1 MLFLHSLFNMDKK
14 KSKSPKKAP
23 AKKVTHS
30 LKKPAKKT
38 AAKPAKAKKTLSKPK
53 KMKPAAKKTAAKK
66 TVQKKPA
73 VKAVKTKIIK
83 AKKVSKTIKKPVLKK
98 AVRPLKKPAAKK
110 VSKKIMV
117 KAPKAPA
124 APKPTPKA
132 APKAAKKVVAKAPPQ
147 KKGAPKKT
155 ETVQKKVEPVQEK
168 KTAAPPPYQKKPFD
182 TKAIRVKKPA
192 AIIDV
197 KAVKA
202 SQVKVAKAQAK
213 ARAST
218 TIAEEISKILP
229 KENII
234 MKEMSNRKYFN
245 PRLDQD
251 VVLPNLIE
259 IQIDSYR
266 WFLEDGIRELLDE
279 INPIS
284 DFSGKKLEL
293 HFLEHS
299 IGEPKYDAETCK
311 LKNLTYEAPLKVHVQ
326 LINKETGEIKEQD
339 VFLGG
344 IPLMTSRGTF
354 IINGI
359 ERVVV
364 SQLVRSPGVFFSKNA
379 LAPTHHNAKII
390 PKRGAWLE
398 IETDKKG
405 VITVKID
412 RKRKIPI
419 TSLMRI
425 FGYATD
431 KDILDLFKD
440 VTLDDQHNYIFNT
453 LEKDNAKSIDEAYQS
468 IYRKIRP
475 GDLATPENAKSLIQ
489 SMFFDYRKYDMG
501 PVARYKLNKR
511 FKTNVPNTKEFHT
524 FQIQDLVE
532 IIKYLIRLNNGEMEP
547 DDIDHLSNRRVRAVG
562 ELVQNKFRVG
572 LLRTDRIAKDR
583 MTVMDL
589 ETVTP
594 TQLINS
600 RPITAALREFFAS
613 SQLSQFMDQT
623 NPLAELAHKRR
634 LSAMGPGGLSRER
647 ASFDVRDVHPSHYG
661 RICPIAT
668 PEGPNIG
675 LVVHLATYARVNK
688 YGFIETPYR
697 EISHFCFNKAKDL
710 TGRTLSEAVVNPK
723 SKKTVAK
730 SGTVVDEKLAK
741 EIEKLPLEKIA
752 VRPYPT
758 KNIRYFDADEERNI
772 IIAQANTE
780 MNQKGEVTADRV
792 SARKNGEPII
802 ALAEEL
808 THIDV
813 SPKQII
819 SETTTLIPFLEHDDN
834 TRASMGSNMQRQA
847 VSLIS
852 PSAPLVGT
860 GMEEIVAKSSGQ
872 TALAEDNG
880 TVSYVDGDQIVVIYD
895 SGKKVIYKLL
905 TYERSNQGT
914 CIHQRAR
921 VNKGQRVNRGDV
933 LADGAA
939 IENGELALGQNVLV
953 AYMSWQGYNFEDAVI
968 ISDRVVKDGYFDSV
982 HIETFTVDVRDT
994 KLGPEIITR
1003 DIPNVGEARLKD
1015 LDENGIIRIGA
1026 TVREG
1031 DILIGKITPK
1041 GETELTAEE
1050 RLLRAIFGEKAR
1062 DVKDTSLRLPGGEG
1076 GKIVGIQIFSRKNGD
1091 ELPTGVNQQIKV
1103 NVAQTRK
1110 ISIGDKV
1117 AGRHGNKGVISII
1130 VPQED
1135 MPFLPDGTFVDV
1147 ILNPL
1152 GVSARMNIGQILET
1166 HEGWAAK
1173 KLGIKVAT
1181 PALNGIATEQITE
1194 LLKKAGLPEDGK
1206 IQLYDGMTGEPFDHK
1221 TTVGIAYIMKLSH
1234 LIEDKIHA
1242 RSVGPY
1248 SLVTQQPLGG
1258 KAQHG
1263 GQRFGEMEVWALE
1276 AYGAAHTLQ
1285 EMLTIKSDD
1294 VYGRAK
1300 AYESIVKGEPIRKPH
1315 TPESFNV
1322 LVKELQSLGLNVQL
1336 QITERAKLLHEE
1348 DEYTLAQAESEESA
1362 FLHENDPNRPEVDK
1376 DVAKLMETEVAQD
1389 ISGAPEIRIVEK
1401 TEIEEIEKDEMDKM
1415 GIRVKQ
1421 QGDAGYTEEEHE
1433 HEVDFESI
1441 EGPTQEELA
1450 EAAKLEKEINEENKL

>member
-1 MLFLHSLFNMDKK
+1 MAKK
-14 KSKSPKKAP
+14 MKKAPKKASKP
-23 AKKVTHS
+23 MKKVAKAF
-30 LKKPAKKT
+30 KKLVKKVS
-38 AAKPAKAKKTLSKPK
+38 KPAKAKKAA
-53 KMKPAAKKTAAKK
+53 KPAKKAVKKTAPKKAAKPVKKTAVKK
-66 TVQKKPA
+66 TVKPAKKA
-73 VKAVKTKIIK
+73 VKAVGKV
-83 AKKVSKTIKKPVLKK
+83 AKKIAKP
-98 AVRPLKKPAAKK
+98 
-110 VSKKIMV
+110 
-117 KAPKAPA
+117 APKAKA
-124 APKPTPKA
+124 AKP
-132 APKAAKKVVAKAPPQ
+132 APKAAAK
-147 KKGAPKKT
+147 
-155 ETVQKKVEPVQEK
+155 QE
-168 KTAAPPPYQKKPFD
+168 
-182 TKAIRVKKPA
+182 VKKPEVKKPEQKKQLPRGQKPVFV
-192 AIIDV
+192 DE

-202 SQVKVAKAQAK
+202 AQAKVAKATAK
-213 ARAST
+213 MKAST
-218 TIAEEISKILP
+218 SVAEEISKLLP
-229 KENII
+229 KENIV
-234 MKEMSNRKYFN
+234 MKEASNRKYYN

-299 IGEPKYDAETCK
+299 IGEPKWDSETCK
-311 LKNLTYEAPLKVHVQ
+311 SKNLTYEAPLKVHVQ
-326 LINKETGEIKEQD
+326 LINKESGEIKEQD

-344 IPLMTSRGTF
+344 IPLMTNRGTF

-364 SQLVRSPGVFFSKNA
+364 SQLVRSPGVFFSRNA
-379 LAPTHHNAKII
+379 AAPSYHNAKII

-419 TSLMRI
+419 TALMRI
-425 FGYATD
+425 FGHATD
-431 KDILDLFKD
+431 KEILDLFKD
-440 VTLDDQHNYIFNT
+440 VTMDPQHDYIFNT
-453 LEKDNAKSIDEAYQS
+453 LEKDNAKTVDEAYQS

-511 FKTNVPNTKEFHT
+511 FKIDIPNNKEFHT
-524 FQIQDLVE
+524 FQVEDLIE
-532 IIKYLIRLNNGEMEP
+532 IIKYLIRLNNGEMEA
-547 DDIDHLSNRRVRAVG
+547 DDIDHLSNRRIRAVG

-688 YGFIETPYR
+688 YGFIESPFR
-697 EISHFCFNKAKDL
+697 EIAHFAHNKAKDL
-710 TGRTLSEAVVNPK
+710 EGRTLAEGVSNPK
-723 SKKTVAK
+723 SKKLVAK
-730 SGTVVDEKLAK
+730 SGTKIDAKLAK
-741 EIEKLPLEKIA
+741 EIEKLDLDKIA
-752 VRPYPT
+752 VRPYIT
-758 KNIRYFDADEERNI
+758 KNVRYYDADEERALV
-772 IIAQANTE
+772 IAQANTE
-780 MNQKGEVTADRV
+780 FNDKGEIISDLV
-792 SARKNGEPII
+792 SARKNGEPTMANVEDI
-802 ALAEEL
+802 

-819 SETTTLIPFLEHDDN
+819 SETTSLIPYLEHDDN

-847 VSLIS
+847 VSLIT
-852 PSAPLVGT
+852 PSAPVVGT
-860 GMEEIVAKSSGQ
+860 GIEEVVAKSSGQ
-872 TALAEDNG
+872 VVLAEDNG
-880 TVSYVDGDQIVVIYD
+880 TISYVDGEQITVIYD
-895 SGKKVIYKLL
+895 SGKKAIYKLL
-905 TYERSNQGT
+905 NYERSNQGT

-921 VNKGQRVNRGDV
+921 VTKGQRVHKGDV
-933 LADGAA
+933 LADGPA
-939 IENGELALGQNVLV
+939 IEGGELALGQNVLV

-968 ISDRVVKDGYFDSV
+968 ISDRVVKDGLFDSV
-982 HIETFTVDVRDT
+982 HIETFTMDVRDT

-1031 DILIGKITPK
+1031 DILVGKITPK

-1076 GKIVGIQIFSRKNGD
+1076 GKVVGIQIFSRKNGD

-1135 MPFLPDGTFVDV
+1135 MPFLPDGTSIDV

-1166 HEGWAAK
+1166 HTGWAAR

-1181 PALNGIATEQITE
+1181 PALNGVTTDQIND
-1194 LLKKAGLPEDGK
+1194 LLKKADLPQDGK
-1206 IQLYDGMTGEPFDHK
+1206 IQLYDGLSGEPFDHK

-1336 QITERAKLLHEE
+1336 QVTENAEKLSEE
-1348 DEYTLAQAESEESA
+1348 DEYTLEQAEKEETT
-1362 FLHENDPNRPEVDK
+1362 FLNENDPNRAEVDPEVEK
-1376 DVAKLMETEVAQD
+1376 MMEAEVEPVLAAAPGMEVENTE
-1389 ISGAPEIRIVEK
+1389 ELEN
-1401 TEIEEIEKDEMDKM
+1401 IEEREMSEM
-1415 GIRVKQ
+1415 GVKVKQ
-1421 QGDAGYTEEEHE
+1421 EGDEGYVEEEP
-1433 HEVDFESI
+1433 EVDFESI
-1441 EGPTQEELA
+1441 EGPTAEDLA
-1450 EAAKLEKEINEENKL
+1450 EAAKLEKELLEEEE

>member
-1 MLFLHSLFNMDKK
+1 MAKK
-14 KSKSPKKAP
+14 TPPKAAQKKDQKKQTKPASSKKPQKVATKP
-23 AKKVTHS
+23 AKKVE
-30 LKKPAKKT
+30 KKSNI
-38 AAKPAKAKKTLSKPK
+38 KP
-53 KMKPAAKKTAAKK
+53 
-66 TVQKKPA
+66 V
-73 VKAVKTKIIK
+73 
-83 AKKVSKTIKKPVLKK
+83 AKKV
-98 AVRPLKKPAAKK
+98 
-110 VSKKIMV
+110 VSK
-117 KAPKAPA
+117 PA
-124 APKPTPKA
+124 APKKTAPAQKKSVPQA
-132 APKAAKKVVAKAPPQ
+132 APKKAEVKKEVKTVVKT
-147 KKGAPKKT
+147 APKPEKT
-155 ETVQKKVEPVQEK
+155 PTP
-168 KTAAPPPYQKKPFD
+168 
-182 TKAIRVKKPA
+182 VKKETKYVPTSN
-192 AIIDV
+192 ITD
-197 KAVKA
+197 
-202 SQVKVAKAQAK
+202 
-213 ARAST
+213 
-218 TIAEEISKILP
+218 EISKLLP

-234 MKEMSNRKYFN
+234 MKETSHRRYFSD
-245 PRLDQD
+245 RIDQE

-259 IQIDSYR
+259 VQIDSYR
-266 WFLEDGIRELLDE
+266 WFLDEGIRELLDE

-293 HFLEHS
+293 QFLDHS
-299 IGEPKYDAETCK
+299 IGEPKYDSETCK
-311 LKNLTYEAPLKVHVQ
+311 FKNLSYEAPLKVHVQ
-326 LINKETGEIKEQD
+326 LVNKESGEIKEQD

-344 IPLMTSRGTF
+344 VPLMTNKGTF

-364 SQLVRSPGVFFSKNA
+364 SQIVRSPGVFFSRNPMA
-379 LAPTHHNAKII
+379 QNFCNAKII

-405 VITVKID
+405 IVTVKID

-419 TSLMRI
+419 TSLLRV
-425 FGYATD
+425 FGYPTD
-431 KDILDLFKD
+431 KDILDIFKD
-440 VTLDDQHNYIFNT
+440 VVKDPIHDYIKITLD
-453 LEKDNAKSIDEAYQS
+453 KDSAKTEDEAYQN
-468 IYRKIRP
+468 IYKKIRP
-475 GDLATPENAKSLIQ
+475 GDLATSENAKALIQ

-511 FKTNVPNTKEFHT
+511 FRIDIPNNKNYHT
-524 FQIQDLVE
+524 FQVDDLIQILKHL
-532 IIKYLIRLNNGEMEP
+532 IKLNNGDVQP

-661 RICPIAT
+661 RICPIST

-675 LVVHLATYARVNK
+675 LVVHLGTYARVNK
-688 YGFIETPYR
+688 YGFIETPFR
-697 EISHFCFNKAKDL
+697 EVAHTCKNNVKELLGRDL
-710 TGRTLSEAVVNPK
+710 GEDLYDPK
-723 SKKTVAK
+723 SHKLVAK
-730 SGTVVDEKLAK
+730 KGTEITEKLAK
-741 EIEKLPLEKIA
+741 EIASLKLEDIQ
-752 VRPYPT
+752 VRPYLT
-758 KNIRYFDADEERNI
+758 DNIRYYDADEERDLV
-772 IIAQANTE
+772 IAQANTE
-780 MNQKGEVTADRV
+780 FDEKRQILQDQV
-792 SARKNGEPII
+792 SARFNGEPNTGNI
-802 ALAEEL
+802 EDV

-819 SETTTLIPFLEHDDN
+819 SETTSLIPFLEHDDN

-847 VSLIS
+847 VSLVS
-852 PSAPLVGT
+852 PHAPVVGT

-872 TALAEDNG
+872 VILAEHDG
-880 TVSYVDGDQIVVIYD
+880 TISYVDAEEITAIYD
-895 SGKKVIYKLL
+895 NGRKATYRLSN
-905 TYERSNQGT
+905 YERSNQGT
-914 CIHQRAR
+914 CMHQR
-921 VNKGQRVNRGDV
+921 VKVLKGQKVKRGDV

-939 IENGELALGQNVLV
+939 TDNGEVALGQNLLV
-953 AYMSWQGYNFEDAVI
+953 AFMAWQGFNFEDAVI
-968 ISDRVVKDGYFDSV
+968 ISDRVVKDGLFDSV
-982 HIETFTVDVRDT
+982 HIEAFTVDVRDT

-1003 DIPNVGEARLKD
+1003 DIPNVGDARLKD
-1015 LDENGIIRIGA
+1015 LDENGIVRVGA
-1026 TVREG
+1026 TVHEG
-1031 DILIGKITPK
+1031 DILVGKITPK

-1050 RLLRAIFGEKAR
+1050 RLLRAIFGDKAR

-1076 GKIVGIQIFSRKNGD
+1076 GKVVGVQVFSRKNGD

-1117 AGRHGNKGVISII
+1117 AGRHGNKGVVSVI
-1130 VPQED
+1130 VPRED
-1135 MPFLPDGTFVDV
+1135 MPFLPDGTPVDIV
-1147 ILNPL
+1147 LNPL
-1152 GVSARMNIGQILET
+1152 GVSSRMNIGQILET
-1166 HEGWAAK
+1166 HAGWAAQK
-1173 KLGIKVAT
+1173 MGITVAT
-1181 PALNGIATEQITE
+1181 PALNGITTNQITE
-1194 LLKKAGLPEDGK
+1194 LLKEADLPEDGK
-1206 IQLYDGMTGEPFDHK
+1206 IQLFDGLSGEAFDRPS
-1221 TTVGIAYIMKLSH
+1221 TVGIIYMMKLSH

-1300 AYESIVKGEPIRKPH
+1300 AYESIVKGESIKKPR

-1322 LVKELQSLGLNVQL
+1322 LVKELQSLGLSV
-1336 QITERAKLLHEE
+1336 KLLAT
-1348 DEYTLAQAESEESA
+1348 DESA
-1362 FLHENDPNRPEVDK
+1362 FIPDEDQYTLEQTIKEE
-1376 DVAKLMETEVAQD
+1376 ETLKELPDDQ
-1389 ISGAPEIRIVEK
+1389 
-1401 TEIEEIEKDEMDKM
+1401 TEIDPEIEKMLKSEEVAPDTIGEGMHALDDDTNMEDALDEGLDDE
-1415 GIRVKQ
+1415 
-1421 QGDAGYTEEEHE
+1421 DADFALEIDDTPVEMLEDEPSEEDLRLEEERLR
-1433 HEVDFESI
+1433 
-1441 EGPTQEELA
+1441 EEDL
-1450 EAAKLEKEINEENKL
+1450 